1 MEGFTPAELDLP
13 HEAALAEDAE
23 QATRQRGAAPGE
35 RREKR
40 LQDVERLVAVLRAN
54 PGLEL
59 PYEFGCQ
66 FTFMFFGGDDPR
78 TDMAAAARA
87 IPVAGNW
94 GKHYSDATDR
104 YPAYFDMNG
113 EMAGGLRIKLTALR
127 DQVCERIVTGTEMRP
142 VERVITPAVTETVD
156 EPVEIVEWRCA
167 EPVMAPA
174 GTDAAEAETDV
185 AA

>member
-1 MEGFTPAELDLP
+1 MEGFTPAEIDLL
-13 HEAALAEDAE
+13 HETALAEDAE
-23 QATRQRGAAPGE
+23 PATRQRGATLDE

-40 LQDVERLVAVLRAN
+40 LQDVEQIVAVLRAN

-94 GKHYSDATDR
+94 GKHYSAATDR
-104 YPAYFDMNG
+104 WPAYFDMNG
-113 EMAGGLRIKLTALR
+113 EMTGGLRIKLTALR

-142 VERVITPAVTETVD
+142 VERIVTPAVTETV
-156 EPVEIVEWRCA
+156 EEATEIVEWRCG
-167 EPVMAPA
+167 ESVMAPSGEGVTA
-174 GTDAAEAETDV
+174 
-185 AA
+185 